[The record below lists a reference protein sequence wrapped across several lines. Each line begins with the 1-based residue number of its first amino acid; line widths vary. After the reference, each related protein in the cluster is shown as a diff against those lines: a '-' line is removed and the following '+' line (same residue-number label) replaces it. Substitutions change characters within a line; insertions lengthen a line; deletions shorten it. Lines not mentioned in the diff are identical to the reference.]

1 MSDKK
6 RKIIIC
12 AGGTGGHV
20 FPAKKLSQL
29 LLKEGVDI
37 RWIGSSRGPEQTIC
51 KNLGIKFYRYPLA
64 GFRGKS
70 LALKILS
77 LLSLIFSSLRFFSN
91 FKLGIFSLEKTLS
104 FVLEVIFLW

>member
-29 LLKEGVDI
+29 LLKEGVDV
-37 RWIGSSRGPEQTIC
+37 RWIGSSRGPEQKIC
-51 KNLGIKFYRYPLA
+51 KNLKMKVQKCENVLRIETE
-64 GFRGKS
+64 
-70 LALKILS
+70 ILRS
-77 LLSLIFSSLRFFSN
+77 ARCEGLQIL
-91 FKLGIFSLEKTLS
+91 
-104 FVLEVIFLW
+104 

>member
-29 LLKEGVDI
+29 LLKEGVDV

-51 KNLGIKFYRYPLA
+51 KRDKFYRYPLT
-64 GFRGKS
+64 GFKAN

-77 LLSLIFSSLRFFSN
+77 LLSLIF
-91 FKLGIFSLEKTLS
+91 
-104 FVLEVIFLW
+104 VI